1 MRIFKSVGALS
12 VACAAAIASTGCN
25 LDVKNPT
32 VIDAATF
39 NPNADGTTLALSA
52 QTNFYIAFQSVALYA
67 GLISDEL
74 WTGAARLQTKR
85 LAARVFA
92 STDDINADFHARS
105 EERRVGKECSSEW
118 TALRYR
124 KICID

>member
-1 MRIFKSVGALS
+1 MRIFQSVGALS

-32 VIDAATF
+32 VIDAASF
-39 NPNADGTTLALSA
+39 NPNADGTTLALSS
-52 QTNFYIAFQSVALYA
+52 QTNFYIAFQSVALYG

-85 LAARVFA
+85 LAARAFA
-92 STDDINADFHARS
+92 STDDIKIGRASCR
-105 EERRVGKECSSEW
+105 ERVEQSGVAGAVKE
-118 TALRYR
+118 
-124 KICID
+124 K